1 MNNEVK
7 EMYDGYHIG
16 NQDIYNPWS
25 IMNYAKR
32 KKLISYWVNTSANS
46 MIKTA
51 LKQAN
56 YTFKN
61 QYDKLIKDGKLD
73 TYVSMQTSFF
83 EEADNSTLWGL
94 FVNAGYLTVTKEID
108 LLKGKYRIEIPNKEV
123 KQEFIKLT

>member
-1 MNNEVK
+1 
-7 EMYDGYHIG
+7 
-16 NQDIYNPWS
+16 
-25 IMNYAKR
+25 MNYAKR

-73 TYVSMQTSFF
+73 TYVSM
-83 EEADNSTLWGL
+83 
-94 FVNAGYLTVTKEID
+94 
-108 LLKGKYRIEIPNKEV
+108 
-123 KQEFIKLT
+123 

>member
-1 MNNEVK
+1 
-7 EMYDGYHIG
+7 
-16 NQDIYNPWS
+16 
-25 IMNYAKR
+25 
-32 KKLISYWVNTSANS
+32 

-51 LKQAN
+51 LKQAS

-108 LLKGKYRIEIPNKEV
+108 LLKGKYCIEIPNCATPRRSQV
-123 KQEFIKLT
+123 KTIISNKQKFVKKKVKKIKKTAKK